1 MPSTSPREK
10 DELLV
15 MHEGGG
21 SHGAFETD
29 EERSTGTTTSL
40 RASSS
45 SSFTNR
51 ARTVLGLA
59 LAGVAAL
66 ALSRPEV
73 LSRLG
78 WASGRNAAGS
88 TAEPSLD
95 NLGVSGALRSFAAL
109 GAGRDECPEAYIA
122 PPAENQA
129 AEASLGAAPG
139 EELLPGFL
147 KFSYHARRIAQ
158 LADHIYIICQ
168 HCRLNIPPSWRGKTT
183 FVHGKTLDKC
193 IDVSYKDHWHRAS
206 YTHAHALVDALNSYH
221 DTVAIIEEDIHT
233 RDVAN
238 GRAGLNVLYNHMNNL
253 KETMEKHPDWNILRV
268 GYRPYMFEG
277 KPDCY
282 SKITQQGVCPD
293 VCRCERV
300 NAFTC
305 IMNHAGCDVRS
316 SDFYLI
322 RKPAMH
328 KLIEGIQKDM
338 TVDCQAMSAIDKQ
351 IFVIPQLSFQR
362 NLDINIRKQLD
373 HAEQFSAMCAGGV
386 PTLGDPFNKQAFAAA
401 AARGET
407 IHDDD
412 DVNNSH
418 LRQN

>member
-1 MPSTSPREK
+1 M
-10 DELLV
+10 
-15 MHEGGG
+15 MHNGGG
-21 SHGAFETD
+21 RESHGAFETG
-29 EERSTGTTTSL
+29 EERSTETTSSCW
-40 RASSS
+40 ASSS
-45 SSFTNR
+45 SSSSTKR

-66 ALSRPEV
+66 ALSQPDV

-78 WASGRNAAGS
+78 LAGRNATPGP
-88 TAEPSLD
+88 TLD
-95 NLGVSGALRSFAAL
+95 DLSVNGALRSFAAL

-129 AEASLGAAPG
+129 VEASLGAAPG

-147 KFSYHARRIAQ
+147 KFSYHARRIAH

-183 FVHGKTLDKC
+183 FVRGKTLDKC

-206 YTHAHALVDALNSYH
+206 YTHAHALVDALNSHH
-221 DTVAIIEEDIHT
+221 DTVAIIEEDVHT

-238 GRAGLNVLYNHMNNL
+238 GPAGLNVLYNHMNNL
-253 KETMEKHPDWNILRV
+253 QETMEKHPDWNILRV

-282 SKITQQGVCPD
+282 SKIEQQGVCPN

-300 NAFTC
+300 NEFTC

-322 RKPAMH
+322 RTPAMR
-328 KLIEGIQKDM
+328 KLIEGIQKDW

-386 PTLGDPFNKQAFAAA
+386 PTLGDPFNKQAFAEAK
-401 AARGET
+401 ARGET

-412 DVNNSH
+412 DANNSH
-418 LRQN
+418 LHQT

>member
-1 MPSTSPREK
+1 M
-10 DELLV
+10 
-15 MHEGGG
+15 MHNGGG
-21 SHGAFETD
+21 GESHGALAFETD
-29 EERSTGTTTSL
+29 EERSLSSSL
-40 RASSS
+40 SSS
-45 SSFTNR
+45 SSSTKR

-66 ALSRPEV
+66 ALSQPDV

-78 WASGRNAAGS
+78 FAGRNATPG
-88 TAEPSLD
+88 PSVD
-95 NLGVSGALRSFAAL
+95 DSGVSGVLRSFAAL

-122 PPAENQA
+122 PSAENQTV
-129 AEASLGAAPG
+129 EASLGAAPG

-147 KFSYHARRIAQ
+147 KFSYHARRIAH

-168 HCRLNIPPSWRGKTT
+168 HCRLSIPPSWRGKTT
-183 FVHGKTLDKC
+183 FVRGKTLDKC
-193 IDVSYKDHWHRAS
+193 IDVSHKDHWHRAS
-206 YTHAHALVDALNSYH
+206 YTHAHALVDALNSHH

-238 GRAGLNVLYNHMNNL
+238 GPAGLNVLYEHMNNL
-253 KETMEKHPDWNILRV
+253 QETMEKHPYWNILRV

-282 SKITQQGVCPD
+282 SKIEQQGVCPN

-300 NAFTC
+300 NEFTC
-305 IMNHAGCDVRS
+305 IMRHAGCDVRS

-322 RKPAMH
+322 RKPAMR
-328 KLIEGIQKDM
+328 KLIEGIQKDW

-362 NLDINIRKQLD
+362 SLDINIRKQLD

-386 PTLGDPFNKQAFAAA
+386 PTLGDPFNKQAFAEAK
-401 AARGET
+401 ARGET

-418 LRQN
+418 LNQN

>member
-1 MPSTSPREK
+1 M
-10 DELLV
+10 
-15 MHEGGG
+15 MHDGGG
-21 SHGAFETD
+21 RESHGAFETD
-29 EERSTGTTTSL
+29 EERSTETTSSCWV
-40 RASSS
+40 SSS
-45 SSFTNR
+45 SSSSSSSTKR
-51 ARTVLGLA
+51 ARTVFGLA

-66 ALSRPEV
+66 ALSQPDV
-73 LSRLG
+73 LNRLG
-78 WASGRNAAGS
+78 FTGKNATPG
-88 TAEPSLD
+88 PSLD
-95 NLGVSGALRSFAAL
+95 DSGVSGVLRSFAAL

-129 AEASLGAAPG
+129 VEASLGAAPG

-147 KFSYHARRIAQ
+147 KFSYHARRIAH

-183 FVHGKTLDKC
+183 FVRGKTLDKC

-206 YTHAHALVDALNSYH
+206 YTHAHALVDALNSHH
-221 DTVAIIEEDIHT
+221 DTVAIIEEDVHT

-238 GRAGLNVLYNHMNNL
+238 GPAGLNVLYNHMNNL
-253 KETMEKHPDWNILRV
+253 QETMEKHPDWNILRV

-282 SKITQQGVCPD
+282 SKIEQQGVCPK

-300 NAFTC
+300 NEFTC

-322 RKPAMH
+322 RTPAMR
-328 KLIEGIQKDM
+328 KLIEGIQKDW

-373 HAEQFSAMCAGGV
+373 HAEQFSAICAGGV
-386 PTLGDPFNKQAFAAA
+386 PTLGDPFNKQAFAQA

-407 IHDDD
+407 IHDEDD
-412 DVNNSH
+412 ANNSH
-418 LRQN
+418 LQQN